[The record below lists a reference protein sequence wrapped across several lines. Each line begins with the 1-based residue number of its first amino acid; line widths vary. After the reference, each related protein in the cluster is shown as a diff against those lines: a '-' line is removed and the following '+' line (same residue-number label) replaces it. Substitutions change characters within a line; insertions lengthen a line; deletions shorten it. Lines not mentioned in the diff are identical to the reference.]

1 MYISLN
7 IALWFHILCS
17 LKSSSWSSFDAVVFQ
32 FEWLLLNFPPKLGSC
47 QYLAHRLFLLDFLGP
62 APKSGMTSGGTSS
75 AHCCSCHADLKH
87 SVCFWEPH
95 ASSALP
101 TVAFFSVLTLL
112 LEAVRFHASE
122 ETGTPADSS
131 QASQGSWLFT
141 VSPIWANLWTCLL
154 IIKMGIEVP
163 LLPKVK
169 WDHVRV
175 QTAMSESPLCKNYFL
190 WKHWFLLKHLGGR
203 LLPPSSQNCFSLS
216 ELFFVTD

>member
-17 LKSSSWSSFDAVVFQ
+17 LKSFSWSSFDAVVFQ

-47 QYLAHRLFLLDFLGP
+47 KYLAHRLFLLDFLGP
-62 APKSGMTSGGTSS
+62 APKSSMTSGGTSS

-131 QASQGSWLFT
+131 QASQGSCEPTLGESLNL
-141 VSPIWANLWTCLL
+141 SPDYKNGDWSPPIAKSQMRSCMCANCNVW
-154 IIKMGIEVP
+154 
-163 LLPKVK
+163 
-169 WDHVRV
+169 
-175 QTAMSESPLCKNYFL
+175 
-190 WKHWFLLKHLGGR
+190 
-203 LLPPSSQNCFSLS
+203 
-216 ELFFVTD
+216 VTIM